1 MTWYSHALWTLVF
14 LMTPTF
20 AWAQGSPIRFE
31 ILAGSTYTYYP
42 SGFGFGLEDCSPNAF
57 QCDFE
62 ITGNFSVQF
71 DNNNGSASI
80 VNASISL
87 TGNEDVNGPVLTTE
101 ESVETWLENQ
111 TLLNIV
117 SITTQAV
124 YQGTLTSFSD
134 PLLLTFDTPGTA
146 GSLTGGFD
154 GRPVDGVAIQFQA
167 NLQRVADEPVLLAD
181 CNQDGVVNFD
191 DIAPFVSVLSTG
203 GYLAS
208 ADCNQDDSVNFLD
221 IGPFISLLFGT

>member
-146 GSLTGGFD
+146 GALTGGFD

-167 NLQRVADEPVLLAD
+167 NLQRVALEPVLLAD
-181 CNQDGVVNFD
+181 CNQDGVVDFA
-191 DIAPFVSVLSTG
+191 DIAAFIAILSSGEFQTEADVDQNG
-203 GYLAS
+203 G
-208 ADCNQDDSVNFLD
+208 VNFLD
-221 IGPFISLLFGT
+221 IAPFIDLLSSQ